1 MKYKRIKVDDY
12 TMFYRECGDITKPVF
27 LYSCIPVLHG
37 FPSASHMFRNLM
49 PLLENTFYCI
59 APDYIGFA
67 HPFVPPRGTTPQ
79 GPQPQQRRC
88 IVSIQKPLI
97 SRFPF
102 PSIQD
107 CAILLYIP

>member
-12 TMFYRECGDITKPVF
+12 TMFYRECGDITKPVFLYSCIPVF

-59 APDYIGFA
+59 APIILA
-67 HPFVPPRGTTPQ
+67 LRILLCRRAE
-79 GPQPQQRRC
+79 QPRRC
-88 IVSIQKPLI
+88 RGHSSAVILYRYK
-97 SRFPF
+97 SR
-102 PSIQD
+102 
-107 CAILLYIP
+107 

>member
-27 LYSCIPVLHG
+27 LYSCFAWFSICKPHVPQSDAIVREYVL
-37 FPSASHMFRNLM
+37 L
-49 PLLENTFYCI
+49 YCT
-59 APDYIGFA
+59 DYIGFA

-107 CAILLYIP
+107 CAILPYIP

>member
-59 APDYIGFA
+59 APIILA
-67 HPFVPPRGTTPQ
+67 LRILLCRRAE
-79 GPQPQQRRC
+79 QPRRC
-88 IVSIQKPLI
+88 RGHSSAVILYRYK
-97 SRFPF
+97 SR
-102 PSIQD
+102 
-107 CAILLYIP
+107 